1 MLYPEEH
8 LHGNGEMMTLWA
20 ILFGLPSAGTRR
32 SSSAGRQKNGNN
44 VKPQHRSSII
54 FHECIKIQHVS

>member
-32 SSSAGRQKNGNN
+32 SSSAGRQK
-44 VKPQHRSSII
+44 KWQ
-54 FHECIKIQHVS
+54 